1 MSKNKFSRRHL
12 LKQGISFSAYS
23 SVANLFDG
31 RLLAQGTPSFPPRKK
46 LVWIQMSGGWDLLE
60 TVNPKIA
67 STSGIDMSYN
77 WSQAHNVGNSGEKIG
92 RWLPNLASHGSD
104 MVVVRGL
111 NMGTTSHMA
120 GRVYMDTGVLS
131 NSGTVNAASIPAI
144 VASEASA
151 TIPIIQL
158 SGGSE
163 PQTDRGLFN
172 PVSVVRASNLELYR
186 SMYPQDANELA
197 VKNKLIEYLS
207 RSISKR
213 GNAALTAD
221 DRLADINTAMDKI
234 GVQFTDNVG
243 SSLTLSDAD
252 RALFE
257 NPAITE
263 LRDREVESF
272 ALAYKLLR
280 NDVCSCINIG
290 IGGFDTHANQTR
302 MLEPI
307 LNRFDHLLSTFI
319 AQLKASNMLD
329 DVLIVVYSD
338 FGRTPKVNARNGR
351 DHWPVGGSMLIG
363 GGLDGG
369 RFVGDT
375 DNNMLGVTV
384 DPNNGLASNTNSAIQ
399 LNPTHLGGSI
409 IETVLGSEYLTY
421 RTYLQSVAAMTR
433 QKG

>member
-1 MSKNKFSRRHL
+1 MPKNKFSRRHL

-23 SVANLFDG
+23 SVASLFDG
-31 RLLAQGTPSFPPRKK
+31 KLLAQSGRSFPPRKK

-60 TVNPKIA
+60 TVNPKIS
-67 STSGIDMSYN
+67 STSGIDMSYS
-77 WSQAHNVGNSGEKIG
+77 WSQANRLGSSGEKIG
-92 RWLPNLASHGSD
+92 RWLPSIASHGSD
-104 MVVVRGL
+104 IVVVRGL

-144 VASEASA
+144 VASESSA

-158 SGGSE
+158 NGGAE

-172 PVSVVRASNLELYR
+172 PVSVVRASNLDLYR
-186 SMYPQDANELA
+186 SMYPQDAKELA
-197 VKNKLIEYLS
+197 VKNKLIEYLG
-207 RSISKR
+207 RSISKK
-213 GNAALTAD
+213 GAAALNAD

-234 GVQFTDNVG
+234 GIQFADNVG
-243 SSLTLSDAD
+243 SSLTLSDED
-252 RALFE
+252 KRPFE

-280 NDVCSCINIG
+280 NDICSCINIG

-302 MLEPI
+302 LLEPI

-319 AQLKASNMLD
+319 EQLKNANMLD

-375 DNNMLGVTV
+375 DNNMMGVSI
-384 DPNNGLASNTNSAIQ
+384 DPITGLESKHSFSDADKSYTSWW
-399 LNPTHLGGSI
+399 
-409 IETVLGSEYLTY
+409 VYY
-421 RTYLQSVAAMTR
+421 
-433 QKG
+433 